1 MIGIAGSVQLLR
13 SQLVSEA
20 SFLALVSVTVLLGLI
35 VAFIDRVLR
44 FSFKDL
50 SVEFARVEQA
60 RIEVEATREE
70 VERIASSIADITG
83 FIAAFHRR
91 LGSEQSHKLEAAW
104 LEAKISTLLRDTNI
118 SSEVRDRAG
127 RWLRAVRHMDA
138 MKENGEKS
146 NDEWDR
152 VWATVEEEIKEANK
166 AWIPTPTSRPVI
178 DAP

>member
-1 MIGIAGSVQLLR
+1 
-13 SQLVSEA
+13 LVSEA
-20 SFLALVSVTVLLGLI
+20 SFVILVSGAVLLGLI
-35 VAFIDRVLR
+35 VAFIDRVLK

-50 SVEFARVEQA
+50 SVEFAKVEQA

-70 VERIASSIADITG
+70 VERIAISIADITG
-83 FIAAFHRR
+83 FLAAFHRR
-91 LGSEQSHKLEAAW
+91 LGSEQSHKLEAEW
-104 LEAKISTLLRDTNI
+104 LEAKISTLLQETQI
-118 SSEVRDRAG
+118 SSEVREKAF

-166 AWIPTPTSRPVI
+166 ASRTNRP
-178 DAP
+178 